1 VQFANILG
9 EFVVNADSDTLRTL
23 SRLVASGQI
32 TSDTSPLEL
41 RRIEP
46 TIDSPH
52 VFALLK
58 EWSRLGRD
66 DAVSP
71 DSVVLA
77 LDTAQGIR
85 SRQQEMRIEFVWTG
99 PIGMRTGLR
108 TTYLVARE
116 LIGSARDSVL
126 LVDYS
131 LNFNP
136 ERAGA
141 GSVVLDDLKA
151 AAARGV
157 HIKFI
162 VHDDPANWLAI
173 QKSWP
178 LAAARPAVLT
188 WTPAETAGWQKLHAK
203 LILTDDVDLLVTS
216 ANLTYHG
223 LERNMELGIR
233 LRSDACRIVA
243 DHFASLARAGVLRP
257 RHSV

>member
-1 VQFANILG
+1 MQFADTLG

-23 SRLVASGQI
+23 SRLIAGGEI
-32 TSDTSPLEL
+32 TSATSPLEL

-46 TIDSPH
+46 EIDSPQ
-52 VFALLK
+52 VIALLK
-58 EWSRLGRD
+58 EWARLGGD
-66 DAVSP
+66 DALSR
-71 DSVVLA
+71 DSLVLA
-77 LDTAQGIR
+77 LDTARGMR
-85 SRQQEMRIEFVWTG
+85 SGQQEMHVEFVWTG

-108 TTYLVARE
+108 TTYQVARE
-116 LIGSARDSVL
+116 LIASARESVL
-126 LVDYS
+126 LADYS

-136 ERAGA
+136 GRAGA

-157 HIKFI
+157 RVKFV

-173 QKSWP
+173 EKSWP
-178 LAAARPAVLT
+178 MAAERPTVLT
-188 WTPAETAGWQKLHAK
+188 WTPEETAGWQKLHAK

-233 LRSDACRIVA
+233 LRSDACRTVA

>member
-1 VQFANILG
+1 
-9 EFVVNADSDTLRTL
+9 
-23 SRLVASGQI
+23 
-32 TSDTSPLEL
+32 
-41 RRIEP
+41 
-46 TIDSPH
+46 
-52 VFALLK
+52 
-58 EWSRLGRD
+58 
-66 DAVSP
+66 
-71 DSVVLA
+71 
-77 LDTAQGIR
+77 
-85 SRQQEMRIEFVWTG
+85 
-99 PIGMRTGLR
+99 
-108 TTYLVARE
+108 
-116 LIGSARDSVL
+116 